1 MSNKGKGPTEDEF
14 LAHEAEIA
22 KAALTGVKTEL
33 IESFKAAA
41 DPKAWAEKYPLPA
54 LGTAAA
60 GGFAAAA
67 AVKPM
72 IFSSKDHHDG
82 DGQAARGRASRKSS
96 NWSKMLAPLMNV
108 AKSSIKSA
116 IIAGITAKAATDA
129 AQDETPPE
137 SPADAAGSQHVAAS
151 SSAAL

>member
-22 KAALTGVKTEL
+22 KAALGEVKTEL
-33 IESFKAAA
+33 IESLKAAA

-72 IFSSKDHHDG
+72 IFGSKDHHG
-82 DGQAARGRASRKSS
+82 NGRAAGGHASRKSS

-129 AQDETPPE
+129 TQEDTPPE
-137 SPADAAGSQHVAAS
+137 SPADAAGSQHAAAAS
-151 SSAAL
+151 SSAL